1 MATETEGEG
10 KRKETFVIRRAKSL
24 DDLQWVIK
32 RATEEGFGPREKEAE
47 CYFSAGLT
55 PYFYIGELKGKRIG
69 CVSLV
74 RHGETVAF
82 GGNLFVAKAYRKQ
95 GYGMELFDF
104 AEALADQCDRR
115 MMAVMKMK
123 DHLLKKGYLLGWI
136 VKVYQFTASRAV
148 EGLASSQL
156 PPSVEQIL
164 PARQADFEKLFAYGA
179 DMLGTSQTCKL
190 VLAAWLSHLQESSW
204 VAIDN
209 KEEVV
214 GYLIMSKL
222 TRFPEQGYFIAPF
235 YADSVP
241 IARSLLKVA
250 VEFAS
255 ANNPRHNIVVY
266 APVDF
271 NPEGVSMLEKEVGA
285 TPIEEIT
292 SMSSKELPTAQLS
305 KVFGIASTS
314 VL

>member
-1 MATETEGEG
+1 MASKARAIISRTLL
-10 KRKETFVIRRAKSL
+10 IRRAKSL

-32 RATEEGFGPREKEAE
+32 LATEEGFIPREKEAE

-69 CVSLV
+69 CISLV
-74 RHGETVAF
+74 RHGKTTAF
-82 GGNLFVAKAYRKQ
+82 WGGLFVAKAYRKQ
-95 GYGMELFDF
+95 GYGMELIDF
-104 AEALADQCDRR
+104 AEALADQRDLR
-115 MMAVMKMK
+115 MMAVKKMK

-136 VKVYQFTASRAV
+136 VKVYQFTASQAV
-148 EGLASSQL
+148 EGLASSKQ

-179 DMLGTSQTCKL
+179 DMLGSSQTCKL

-214 GYLIMSKL
+214 GYLIMSKI

-235 YADSVP
+235 YADSTP

-285 TPIEEIT
+285 KPIEEIT
-292 SMSSKELPTAQLS
+292 SMSSKELPTKHLN
-305 KVFGIASTS
+305 KVFGIASAS